1 MSAARSI
8 LIVLAAALLPGQAQA
23 AGKVICH
30 VTYGGATQQIEA
42 RPVASPYKVP
52 VVEIGS
58 YFLFRIV
65 LQTAPRELAAA
76 KIYTY
81 ADQEDSPVIIHQA
94 SHPWPVVNRAQYGFT
109 GLQRVYESM
118 RDGELEYWCE
128 AR

>member
-1 MSAARSI
+1 MIRSLL
-8 LIVLAAALLPGQAQA
+8 LIALAASLHGNAQA
-23 AGKVICH
+23 ASKVVCH
-30 VTYGGATQQIEA
+30 VTYGGAAQRIEA
-42 RPVASPYKVP
+42 QPVASPYKVP

-94 SHPWPVVNRAQYGFT
+94 SHPWPAANRRQYGFT
-109 GLQRVYESM
+109 GLQRVYEPM

>member
-1 MSAARSI
+1 MKRY
-8 LIVLAAALLPGQAQA
+8 LLTIVLAAALHGHAQA
-23 AGKVICH
+23 ASKVVCH
-30 VTYGGATQQIEA
+30 VTYGGATQSIEA
-42 RPVASPYKVP
+42 RPVSSPYKVP
-52 VVEIGS
+52 TVEIGS

-81 ADQEDSPVIIHQA
+81 SDQEDSPVIVHQA
-94 SHPWPVVNRAQYGFT
+94 SHPWPVVNRGQYGFT
-109 GLQRVYESM
+109 GLQRVYETM